1 MLPNLRTVLVA
12 LVATAILVALVG
24 TLLMPVPEDPYIR
37 SAGFPRI
44 GQPLVQ
50 QAQVESTDWEQRN
63 VLGNAKRADEL
74 NRLKTLPPPTTD
86 EANDGGTSVHVKQP
100 ADAGAPA
107 QADGVAAESAH
118 PDVVVTGSVPE
129 SNANKDSATAEP
141 EKPKPE
147 ENPKLEE
154 KSEEKPKSDD
164 RIASTDRA
172 ASDLPPASAT
182 PDLKTEPAPAP
193 YAPSTEPAADAKTDT
208 STTVPEVAEPAAPAA
223 PPAAPPAPA
232 TAVAT
237 PEEHVTAAASEQ
249 PAEQQASTAAAPPAE
264 QPAQKQTQ
272 EQTQEETQKQTQDQ
286 TASLAPQPAGSE
298 AHASTAAAVPLPRA
312 RPAMHAIALRRPRPR
327 AESAEHTG
335 VTVFGAPTN
344 DRAVNPS
351 PPTAN
356 GGRHPAVR

>member
-37 SAGFPRI
+37 SAGFPRV

-86 EANDGGTSVHVKQP
+86 EASDGGTSVHVKQP
-100 ADAGAPA
+100 PDAGAPA
-107 QADGVAAESAH
+107 QADSAAPESAH

-141 EKPKPE
+141 EKPE

-154 KSEEKPKSDD
+154 KPEEKPKSDD
-164 RIASTDRA
+164 RIASTDRP

-193 YAPSTEPAADAKTDT
+193 SASSTEPAADANADT
-208 STTVPEVAEPAAPAA
+208 STTPSVAVPEIAAPAA
-223 PPAAPPAPA
+223 PTTPPAAQPAPA
-232 TAVAT
+232 TAVAA
-237 PEEHVTAAASEQ
+237 PEEHVTAATSEQ

-272 EQTQEETQKQTQDQ
+272 EQTQERAQEQTV
-286 TASLAPQPAGSE
+286 SLAPQPAGPE

-312 RPAMHAIALRRPRPR
+312 RPAVHALALRRPRPR
-327 AESAEHTG
+327 AESAEHTD
-335 VTVFGAPTN
+335 VTVFGAQTN
-344 DRAVNPS
+344 EHPVNAS
-351 PPTAN
+351 APTAN
-356 GGRHPAVR
+356 GGRHPAAR